1 MHVIGTAGHVDHGKS
16 TLIQALTGIDPD
28 RLQEEKNRGMTIDL
42 GFAWLKLPS
51 LTEVSIVDVPGHE
64 RFIKNMLAGVGGIDL
79 AILVVAADE
88 GVMPQTREH
97 IAILDLLEVERAITV
112 ITKSDLVDSDFLPL
126 VEEQILEELS
136 ETSLAGS
143 QVIDVSAF
151 KGTNLDKL
159 ISAIDSQLESIP
171 ARIDLGRPR
180 LPIDRSFSISGFGT
194 VVTGTLIDGS
204 LNIGQ
209 ELEVVPSGKKVRI
222 RGLESH
228 KKKLS
233 EIGPG
238 VRTAVNLSGVT
249 ASELNRGEILTNR
262 GWLQTTRSADIKI
275 RMIQDAPGTLKHNLE
290 VDFHW
295 MSAETKAKVRLL
307 DSAQLDSGEEG
318 WCQVLLDNALPLV
331 KGDFCI
337 IRTSQGTLC
346 GGQIVEID
354 VKRHK
359 RNDSALITRLESLAA
374 EDSNQVVIQ
383 TIENSDGL
391 DTEQISKITS
401 LAESTVS
408 SIVADLKESGKVI
421 GFLSGSS
428 QIILT
433 ESNWANLKSR
443 CENYVTAHHSQYPLR
458 KGLPREE
465 LRSKLD
471 INNDLFQE
479 IISRLESEGLLT
491 QDGTDIKMNSYSPN
505 LSPEDQN
512 LSENYLIRLNET
524 PNTPP
529 TDITLDTEL
538 LTYLSDTD
546 QVVIVGSN
554 IVYSRT
560 AYDQQIDEVLKHI
573 ERNGTISVGEARDL
587 LNASRKYVLPLL
599 ESMDERRLTRRSGDN
614 RVLN

>member
-97 IAILDLLEVERAITV
+97 IAILDLLKVERAITV

-126 VEEQILEELS
+126 VEEQIIEELS

-143 QVIDVSAF
+143 QVISVSAF

-159 ISAIDSQLESIP
+159 ILAIDSQLESIP
-171 ARIDLGRPR
+171 ERIDLGRPR

-204 LNIGQ
+204 LKIGQ
-209 ELEVVPSGKKVRI
+209 ELEVIPSGKKVRI

-238 VRTAVNLSGVT
+238 VRTAVNLSGIT
-249 ASELNRGEILTNR
+249 ASELNRGQILTNR
-262 GWLQTTRSADIKI
+262 GWLHTTRSADIRI

-307 DSAQLDSGEEG
+307 DSYELDSGEDG

-337 IRTSQGTLC
+337 IRTSLGTLC

-359 RNDSALITRLESLAA
+359 RNDSALIARLESLAA
-374 EDSNQVVIQ
+374 EDSDQVVIQ

-391 DTEQISKITS
+391 DIEQISKITS
-401 LAESTVS
+401 LAEDTVS
-408 SIVADLKESGKVI
+408 SIVVNLIESGKAI
-421 GFLSGSS
+421 GFSSGSS

-433 ESNWANLKSR
+433 ESNWANFKSR
-443 CENYVTAHHSQYPLR
+443 CENYLTSHHSQYPLR

-465 LRSKLD
+465 LRSKLK
-471 INNDLFQE
+471 INNELFQE
-479 IISRLESEGLLT
+479 TIARLESEGLLI
-491 QDGTDIKMNSYSPN
+491 QDGTDIKMNSYSPT
-505 LSPEDQN
+505 LSIEDRRF
-512 LSENYLIRLNET
+512 SENYLIRLNET
-524 PNTPP
+524 PHTPP
-529 TDITLDTEL
+529 TDLTIDPEL

-546 QVVIVGSN
+546 QVVVVGGN
-554 IVYSRT
+554 IVYSRI
-560 AYDQQIDEVLKHI
+560 AYDHQVSEVLKHI
-573 ERNGTISVGEARDL
+573 EKNGTISVGETRDL
-587 LNASRKYVLPLL
+587 LSASRKYVLPLL
-599 ESMDERRLTRRSGDN
+599 ESMDEQRLTRRSGDN
-614 RVLN
+614 RILN

>member
-64 RFIKNMLAGVGGIDL
+64 RFIKNMLAGIGGIDL
-79 AILVVAADE
+79 AILVIAADE

-97 IAILDLLEVERAITV
+97 IAILDLLKVERAITV
-112 ITKSDLVDSDFLPL
+112 ITKSDLVDADFLPL
-126 VEEQILEELS
+126 VEEQIIEELS

-143 QVIDVSAF
+143 QVINVSAF
-151 KGTNLDKL
+151 NGTNLDKL
-159 ISAIDSQLESIP
+159 IASIDSHLESIP

-238 VRTAVNLSGVT
+238 VRTAVNLSGIT
-249 ASELNRGEILTNR
+249 ASELNRGQILTTR
-262 GWLQTTRSADIKI
+262 GWLQTTRSADIRV

-307 DSAQLDSGEEG
+307 DSYQLDSGEEG

-337 IRTSQGTLC
+337 IRTSLGTLC

-359 RNDSALITRLESLAA
+359 RNDSALIARLESLGA

-391 DTEQISKITS
+391 EIEQISKITS
-401 LAESTVS
+401 LAENTVS
-408 SIVADLKESGKVI
+408 SIVVDLIESGKAI
-421 GFLSGSS
+421 GFSSGSS
-428 QIILT
+428 QIIVT
-433 ESNWANLKSR
+433 ESNWSNFKSR
-443 CENYVTAHHSQYPLR
+443 CENYLTAHHSLNPL
-458 KGLPREE
+458 
-465 LRSKLD
+465 
-471 INNDLFQE
+471 
-479 IISRLESEGLLT
+479 
-491 QDGTDIKMNSYSPN
+491 
-505 LSPEDQN
+505 
-512 LSENYLIRLNET
+512 
-524 PNTPP
+524 
-529 TDITLDTEL
+529 
-538 LTYLSDTD
+538 
-546 QVVIVGSN
+546 
-554 IVYSRT
+554 
-560 AYDQQIDEVLKHI
+560 
-573 ERNGTISVGEARDL
+573 
-587 LNASRKYVLPLL
+587 
-599 ESMDERRLTRRSGDN
+599 
-614 RVLN
+614 